1 MAGLSR
7 RLFLCVAGG
16 ASAQEPRITAAVTLV
31 RVDTEVLHE
40 GRMVEGLGVSDFIVL
55 DEGARQPV
63 LNISQELEP
72 LDVMLL
78 FDVSGSM
85 SWVVRAAAEAAEKTL
100 AVLREGDRAGVMVF
114 SAWSEVVQPLTEVLS
129 DVVSAVR
136 GKVMKARFGGETQVM
151 AAIDSAGRALA
162 KGARN
167 RRRAVLLV
175 TDNLGTPGKRESTV
189 LRQLWE
195 SDVIVS
201 AIITPPDGSQPQL
214 WSRPFSRSAA
224 PIPEQRVDTLVEQTG
239 GSLIASSE
247 PGNAMEAMMERLRSR
262 YTLYYR
268 MPEARRGERR
278 RIEVRLSTEV
288 AQRYPGAVIRARGGY
303 NAPRAVE

>member
-40 GRMVEGLGVSDFIVL
+40 GRMVEGLGAADFVVL

-72 LDVMLL
+72 VDVMLL

-85 SWVVRAAAEAAEKTL
+85 TWVVRAAAEAAEKTL

-114 SAWSEVVQPLTEVLS
+114 SAWSDVVQPLTEVLS

-201 AIITPPDGSQPQL
+201 AILTPPDGSQPQL

-247 PGNAMEAMMERLRSR
+247 PGHAMEAMMERLRSR

-268 MPEARRGERR
+268 MPESKRGERR
-278 RIEVRLSTEV
+278 RIEVRLS
-288 AQRYPGAVIRARGGY
+288 AAASQRYPGAVIRARGGY
-303 NAPRAVE
+303 YAPRAVE

>member
-16 ASAQEPRITAAVTLV
+16 ASAQEPRITAGVTLV

-85 SWVVRAAAEAAEKTL
+85 TWVVRAAAEAAEKTL

-114 SAWSEVVQPLTEVLS
+114 SAWSDVVQPLTEVLS

-175 TDNLGTPGKRESTV
+175 TDNFGTPGKRESTV

-247 PGNAMEAMMERLRSR
+247 PGHAMEAMMERLRSR

-278 RIEVRLSTEV
+278 RIEVRLTTEV
-288 AQRYPGAVIRARGGY
+288 SKRYPGAVIRARGGY
-303 NAPRAVE
+303 NAPRVVE